1 MVLTGPIIGII
12 LDERLLV
19 LGDGVTLHDPF
30 DGRFAVD
37 DILVGFLRDVLDGDV
52 AVIDD
57 HTLIVLR
64 LEAHFIYHAEVLD
77 DNYQPTKSKTFSALL
92 ANEIAGRL
100 GITNKWKVFE
110 KFWNRKDMYQD
121 YHEAVNQKQSPE
133 NMRTVYKLFN

>member
-1 MVLTGPIIGII
+1 MALNSTI
-12 LDERLLV
+12 LPDELATPEAIRLLEKARIA
-19 LGDGVTLHDPF
+19 G
-30 DGRFAVD
+30 
-37 DILVGFLRDVLDGDV
+37 
-52 AVIDD
+52 
-57 HTLIVLR
+57 
-64 LEAHFIYHAEVLD
+64 YLD

-92 ANEIAGRL
+92 ANKIAGRL